1 MIKPAERVLQ
11 RQVPQGVFFPSVE
24 LKHLKYK
31 CLLAKQRVFLS
42 SANRYRGAQPEGHN
56 VGMFC

>member
-11 RQVPQGVFFPSVE
+11 RQVPWGVLFTSVE

-31 CLLAKQRVFLS
+31 CLLTEQRVCLS
-42 SANRYRGAQPEGHN
+42 LADRYWGAQLEGHN
-56 VGMFC
+56 VGEFC